1 MKSNTL
7 ATIGYCLVYAGIVA
21 GMVTSY
27 FADIP
32 DLVDQI
38 ADFGILIGISLA
50 TGTLANNVTKTV
62 ENPTERPN
70 AKEIGHEVIVQ
81 TKAKQDN
88 VVEQNI
94 IQSNVPESCEPVET
108 TMREDIKQ

>member
-32 DLVDQI
+32 NLVDQI
-38 ADFGILIGISLA
+38 ADFAILVGISLA
-50 TGTLANNVTKTV
+50 TGTLANNVTKTIENPV
-62 ENPTERPN
+62 ENPS
-70 AKEIGHEVIVQ
+70 AKEIASKVIVQ
-81 TKAKQDN
+81 TKEQQGNA
-88 VVEQNI
+88 VVENT
-94 IQSNVPESCEPVET
+94 IQPNVLEPCEPIQQK
-108 TMREDIKQ
+108 EDIKQ

>member
-32 DLVDQI
+32 ALVEQI
-38 ADFGILIGISLA
+38 ADFAILVGISLA
-50 TGTLANNVTKTV
+50 TGTLANNVTKTI
-62 ENPTERPN
+62 ENPVEKPN
-70 AKEIGHEVIVQ
+70 AKEIASQVIVQ
-81 TKAKQDN
+81 TK
-88 VVEQNI
+88 EQ
-94 IQSNVPESCEPVET
+94 QSNVAVEGSIQPNVLDPCEPIQQ
-108 TMREDIKQ
+108 RGDIKQ